1 LGDVVLA
8 IPHRV
13 ALGPLSLAVFALV
26 AVAALALT
34 RLRPPLGI
42 ALLLAC
48 EPFDWAHD
56 LGPTQITLGKVAL
69 AGVIAGLAQRRTSL
83 RSLGGASTAP
93 LVGGAIAI
101 ALVTA
106 LTAIPATYID
116 ATARET
122 LKALEYLLV
131 FAAAAVA
138 VRDEADEGVALRALG
153 TLALAVC
160 VLAIVQ
166 LGHASTSG
174 ILVAG
179 RTIPRIAGPL
189 EGPNQ
194 LAGYLDLIAIVFLA
208 RAIVARDPFARAV
221 AIVAILTE
229 LLTLS
234 RGGVGGLV
242 VGALIVF
249 GLRGGARIS
258 SRLLAGIGAGCVAV
272 AIVAA
277 KFGVASRFIS
287 ADDVRRENGLGTRA
301 ELWSAALTLWRKDPA
316 LGIGAGNYELQL
328 PSAGLIGVRTHAN
341 SLYLQSLAEGG
352 IALASAVVW
361 TLISAIA
368 LSLRDARRSVF
379 LLGFG
384 AATCAFAVH
393 QIVDDVLFF
402 PKVGTLW
409 WALAG
414 LAVARIYALRDA
426 PAA

>member
-13 ALGPLSLAVFALV
+13 ALGPFSLVVFALV
-26 AVAALALT
+26 ALIATLLT
-34 RLRPPLGI
+34 RRRPAYGI

-56 LGPTQITLGKVAL
+56 IGPTQVTLGKLAL
-69 AGVIAGLAQRRTSL
+69 AGVVVGLALRRTSL
-83 RSLGGASTAP
+83 RVLWGSSAAP
-93 LVGGAIAI
+93 IVGGAVAI

-106 LTAIPATYID
+106 LSAIPATYID

-122 LKALEYLLV
+122 LKALEYLAI
-131 FAAAAVA
+131 FAVAAVA
-138 VRDEADEGVALRALG
+138 VRDEADEGLVLRALG
-153 TLALAVC
+153 TIALVVCGLAV
-160 VLAIVQ
+160 VQ

-174 ILVAG
+174 LLVAG

-194 LAGYLDLIAIVFLA
+194 LAGYLDLVAIAFLA
-208 RAIVARDPFARAV
+208 RAIVLRDRFSRAV
-221 AIVAILTE
+221 TIVAMVTE

-234 RGGVGGLV
+234 RGGVAGLA
-242 VGALIVF
+242 VGTLVVF
-249 GLRGGARIS
+249 GLRGGARVS
-258 SRLLAGIGAGCVAV
+258 SRLASGAALACGALAV
-272 AIVAA
+272 IAA
-277 KFGVASRFIS
+277 KLGILGRFIS

-301 ELWSAALTLWRKDPA
+301 ELWTAALTLWRKDPA

-361 TLISAIA
+361 TLVSAIA

-384 AATCAFAVH
+384 AAACAFATH
-393 QIVDDVLFF
+393 QIVDDLTFF

-414 LAVARIYALRDA
+414 VAVARIYALRDA
-426 PAA
+426 RAI